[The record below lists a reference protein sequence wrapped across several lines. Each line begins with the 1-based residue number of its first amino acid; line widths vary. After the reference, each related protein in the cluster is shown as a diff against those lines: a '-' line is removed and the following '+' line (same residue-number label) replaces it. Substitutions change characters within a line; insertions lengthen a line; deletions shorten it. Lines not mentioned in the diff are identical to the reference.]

1 MAARRAD
8 SPPMFRWRVYDTAS
22 PWKKK
27 GGWRE
32 LTWEMSEANAV
43 EWAKANGIERIEKI
57 PGTEKIYRDYHG
69 R

>member
-1 MAARRAD
+1 MTTSLRT
-8 SPPMFRWRVYDTAS
+8 SLPLFRWYVYDTVS

-32 LTWEMSEANAV
+32 LSWEMTEADAA
-43 EWAKANGIERIEKI
+43 EWARKNGIERIEKVS
-57 PGTEKIYRDYHG
+57 GSEKVYKDVDG

>member
-1 MAARRAD
+1 VS
-8 SPPMFRWRVYDTAS
+8 SPVFRWRVHDATS

-32 LTWEMSEANAV
+32 LTWEMSESDAV
-43 EWAKANGIERIEKI
+43 EWAKKNGQRVEKV
-57 PGTEKIYRDYHG
+57 PGSEKRYEDLGG

>member
-1 MAARRAD
+1 LRPA
-8 SPPMFRWRVYDTAS
+8 SPSVFRWRVYDTAS

-32 LTWEMSEANAV
+32 LTWEMSEPDAA
-43 EWAKANGIERIEKI
+43 EWARKNGFERIEKV
-57 PGTEKIYRDYHG
+57 PGSEKRYEDVDG